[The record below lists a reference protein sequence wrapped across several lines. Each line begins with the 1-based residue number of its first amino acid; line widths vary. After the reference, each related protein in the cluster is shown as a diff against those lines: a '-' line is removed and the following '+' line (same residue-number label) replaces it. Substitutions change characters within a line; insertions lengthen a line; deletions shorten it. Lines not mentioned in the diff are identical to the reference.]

1 MSQSTSRHR
10 HEVARKQ
17 HRKEAQA
24 HARELAKKPR
34 EHVALWFLAV
44 GVGAILLL
52 VVGAA
57 VVR

>member
-17 HRKEAQA
+17 HRREVKA

-34 EHVALWFLAV
+34 EKVALWFLTV
-44 GVGAILLL
+44 GVAALLL
-52 VVGAA
+52 LIVGASA
-57 VVR
+57 IR